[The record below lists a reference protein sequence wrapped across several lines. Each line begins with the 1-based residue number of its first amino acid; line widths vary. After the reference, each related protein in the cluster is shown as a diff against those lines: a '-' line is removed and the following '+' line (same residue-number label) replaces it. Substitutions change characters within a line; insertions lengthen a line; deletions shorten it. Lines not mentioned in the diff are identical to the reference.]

1 MKPECEEKKLFVG
14 YEIKS
19 LDHMIKRHVKRTIKE
34 KGFPQMTVMHSWI
47 IGFLANNEDR
57 QIFQR
62 DLEKEFNI
70 GRSSITGMLQLMEQK
85 GYIIREQV
93 QGDAR
98 LKKISLTDKGRQHI
112 QLMHDDRERL
122 EEIITNGLSMEEVAT
137 FQRIIDKMKEN
148 LTNAG
153 IMEEKEENNV

>member
-1 MKPECEEKKLFVG
+1 MKPECEEKELFVG

-19 LDHMIKRHVKRTIKE
+19 LDHMIKRHVKRIIKE

-70 GRSSITGMLQLMEQK
+70 GRSSITGILQLMEQK

-98 LKKISLTDKGRQHI
+98 LKKISLTDKGRLHTQ
-112 QLMHDDRERL
+112 MMDNDRENL
-122 EEIITNGLSMEEVAT
+122 EKIITDGLSDEEVAT
-137 FQRIIDKMKEN
+137 FHRIIDKMKEN

-153 IMEEKEENNV
+153 IVAEKEEKDV